1 MATIGDSLVR
11 RQLSRFVGRDAEIGV
26 FRQALAGALDRNV
39 LFVHGP
45 GGLGKTSL
53 LRMMRLLAAEAGHR
67 CYWVDARA
75 LAPVPDAVVD
85 ALAEATSHDGERAP
99 VVFIDSFERIG
110 ACGRTLRQDVLPKL
124 DDNSVVVIS
133 GRRPPDSGWRLDG
146 WDQVVAELPLGALTP
161 VEAERLLA
169 AHGVTDSTAAGRLR
183 AWSEGSPLALTLAAG
198 VYLATG
204 ATSPRPTTISAL
216 FEVVTETE
224 LDPAFHDALTVCAI
238 AREVT
243 VGLLAHTL
251 GDSAQAAF
259 DWLAKRS
266 FVDSYGDALTLHDV
280 VRMAVLARVRH
291 RRPDRVMGLK
301 RVLCDHFYA
310 RAASGDAGALVDL
323 AHLIESPE
331 IRWGYRWEGSS
342 RFQTDRVRAGD
353 AEVVGQA
360 LTARGYR
367 EWWAAS
373 EPYYT
378 GRPGNVTIARDAAGS
393 PVGHA
398 IFLTPSAL
406 PACART
412 DPFGARLLRHARRLS
427 PEGQAVVW
435 RDTVDL
441 TGEGS
446 HVLAMLNLSAV
457 LRMEVRN
464 PRYALVSAFGHNDRV
479 HAFCEAT
486 GGRPVP
492 ELETEFDGRRV
503 VVYLIDYGPGGLYVT
518 QRDVV
523 YRELGLAPATGF
535 TAADVRAA
543 LDSFASS
550 GELAESP
557 LAQGADIRE
566 RADHVR
572 TVLRTAVDLEFG
584 TSPHE
589 QQLRAALTRRFL
601 DGRESHDKIARGLAL
616 SRATYFRRLN
626 EAITRL
632 TRHLGFP

>member
-1 MATIGDSLVR
+1 MATIGDGLVR

-26 FRQALAGALDRNV
+26 FRQALAGGLDHNV

-53 LRMMRLLAAEAGHR
+53 LRMMRLLAAEAGRR

-85 ALAEATSHDGERAP
+85 ALAEATAHDGERAP

-124 DDNSVVVIS
+124 ADDSVVVIS

-161 VEAERLLA
+161 AEAQRLLR
-169 AHGVTDSTAAGRLR
+169 AHGVTDDTVAERLR
-183 AWSEGSPLALTLAAG
+183 GWSEGSPLALTLAAG
-198 VYLATG
+198 AYLATG
-204 ATSPRPTTISAL
+204 ATSPRPTTVSAL
-216 FEVVTETE
+216 FEVVTEAE

-243 VGLLAHTL
+243 VELLAHTL
-251 GDSAQAAF
+251 GEPREAF
-259 DWLAKRS
+259 DWLAERS
-266 FVDSYGDALTLHDV
+266 FVDSYGDSLTLHDV
-280 VRMAVLARVRH
+280 VRMPVLARVRQS
-291 RRPDRVMGLK
+291 RPDRVNKLK
-301 RVLCDHFYA
+301 RLLCDHFYA
-310 RAASGDAGALVDL
+310 RALSGDAGALVDL
-323 AHLIESPE
+323 AHLIDSPE

-342 RFQTDRVRAGD
+342 RFQTDRVRVGD
-353 AEVVGQA
+353 AEVVGHA
-360 LTARGYR
+360 LTTRGYD
-367 EWWAAS
+367 EWWAMS
-373 EPYYT
+373 EAYYSN
-378 GRPGNVTIARDAAGS
+378 RPQNVTIARDAAGS

-406 PACART
+406 PVCSRI
-412 DPFGARLLRHARRLS
+412 DPFGARLLRYAQRIS
-427 PEGQAVVW
+427 PDGQAVVW

-446 HVLAMLNLSAV
+446 HVLAMLNLSVV

-464 PRYALVSAFGHNDRV
+464 PRYAIVSAFGHNDRV
-479 HAFCEAT
+479 HAFCTAT
-486 GGRPVP
+486 GGRPIP
-492 ELETEFDGRRV
+492 ELETDVDGRRV

-518 QRDVV
+518 QRDIV
-523 YRELGLAPATGF
+523 YRELGVCVPTAV

-543 LDSFASS
+543 LDGFASS
-550 GELAESP
+550 GDLAQSP
-557 LAQGADIRE
+557 LARGADTRE
-566 RADHVR
+566 RAEHVR
-572 TVLRTAVDLEFG
+572 AVLRSAVELEFG

-589 QQLRAALTRRFL
+589 RQLSAALTQRFF
-601 DGRESHDKIARGLAL
+601 DGRESHEKIARSLAL

-626 EAITRL
+626 EAVSRL
-632 TRHLGFP
+632 TEHLVRR